1 MSSRLGHSCRDPLQ
15 CFHKEHPGLPILE
28 NKQYQI
34 NDPGQVE
41 KNAKAK
47 VTCEDVLV
55 LRICRRATGG
65 EAVNRIRR

>member
-1 MSSRLGHSCRDPLQ
+1 MSSRPGHSCRDPLS
-15 CFHKEHPGLPILE
+15 CFHKERPGLPILE

-34 NDPGQVE
+34 NDPGQVA

-47 VTCEDVLV
+47 LTCQDVLV
-55 LRICRRATGG
+55 LRMSRRATSG